1 MLDSLKQHKIEFLN
15 KLFIIVSGIS
25 LIFLLIFTFTIF
37 NNSSHVFNNFILNTF
52 DKIPVFGQILYLYI
66 KSLNIIDIS
75 YLYENIIE
83 KAVLIELIYYAIV
96 IIFFQI
102 ISLLAFLK
110 FSKDHSKT
118 FWFIVSTSTIIAL
131 IIVNPRPLIILEN
144 MFNVSFYKY
153 LRLFNLLLLIQLG
166 SLGYIYFLDKETIIL
181 SFELKSKIFKI
192 TSTILISLLLGF
204 STILIVANSQVYRVK
219 EVLEV
224 DYTISFESSA
234 NDIININVPDKLQ
247 DLTSKVGV
255 HIPGSISG
263 GRILSALDLD
273 SVNIGSILSSYI
285 LDLFDDIIYTFVKTP
300 IITSIM
306 NAALAIFIYVFNRN
320 KFSFP
325 FDSRLKDF
333 IQVLLLIILL
343 FNLNN
348 NGIILNILATVLL
361 IVSLNDLGNSILIN
375 KKV

>member
-52 DKIPVFGQILYLYI
+52 DKIPVFGQVLYLYI

-263 GRILSALDLD
+263 GGILSALDLD